1 MAAKGLAKV
10 VIVLTTITVAIME
23 LLDTSIIN
31 VALFNMAGSLGVN
44 VEDMAWVITAYSIA
58 NVIIIPL
65 TGFLAEYFGRKNY
78 YITSMILFVLSSY
91 ACGAAGSL
99 WSLVFWRFIQ
109 GIGGGALLSTSQ
121 AILFEAFE
129 PKDRAIAGGIFGM
142 GVVMGPTLGP
152 TVGGWVIEKL
162 DWPWIFY
169 INLPIGILATI
180 LAINFVPRK
189 AGEGTNKANISIDYI
204 GIALLAI
211 GVGSLQYV
219 LERGEAEDWFESMNI
234 RILAVTA
241 FFGIGTF
248 IWHSLRI
255 PQPAVKLSILK
266 NRTLALTNVFTFVLG
281 IGLFTSVYVFPVMV
295 QRINGFTALE
305 TGLSVLYPTL
315 FAIIMFPMMGRAM
328 AAGFP
333 ATPFVFVGALLFAS
347 FGIYGGTM
355 NADANRWDFFYVL
368 ILRTGAMSMM
378 QLPLITQAVMGL
390 PPAQYPPAIA
400 LNNMMRQL
408 GGAFGIA
415 ISNNFIASHYAQ
427 HRADLI
433 AHVSATN
440 PAAVERLN
448 LLKNGM
454 IAKTGDAA
462 TAADQA
468 LTMMSRMVDK
478 QAYLLSYLD
487 TFRMLSY
494 FFIGL
499 LPLVFLIRRPK
510 GSNPAAAKEAM
521 SDAH

>member
-1 MAAKGLAKV
+1 
-10 VIVLTTITVAIME
+10 
-23 LLDTSIIN
+23 
-31 VALFNMAGSLGVN
+31 
-44 VEDMAWVITAYSIA
+44 
-58 NVIIIPL
+58 
-65 TGFLAEYFGRKNY
+65 
-78 YITSMILFVLSSY
+78 
-91 ACGAAGSL
+91 
-99 WSLVFWRFIQ
+99 
-109 GIGGGALLSTSQ
+109 
-121 AILFEAFE
+121 
-129 PKDRAIAGGIFGM
+129 
-142 GVVMGPTLGP
+142 
-152 TVGGWVIEKL
+152 
-162 DWPWIFY
+162 
-169 INLPIGILATI
+169 
-180 LAINFVPRK
+180 
-189 AGEGTNKANISIDYI
+189 
-204 GIALLAI
+204 
-211 GVGSLQYV
+211 
-219 LERGEAEDWFESMNI
+219 MNI

-315 FAIIMFPMMGRAM
+315 FALIMFPMMGRAM

>member
-1 MAAKGLAKV
+1 MAANGLAKV

-204 GIALLAI
+204 GIALLA
-211 GVGSLQYV
+211 
-219 LERGEAEDWFESMNI
+219 
-234 RILAVTA
+234 
-241 FFGIGTF
+241 
-248 IWHSLRI
+248 
-255 PQPAVKLSILK
+255 
-266 NRTLALTNVFTFVLG
+266 
-281 IGLFTSVYVFPVMV
+281 
-295 QRINGFTALE
+295 
-305 TGLSVLYPTL
+305 
-315 FAIIMFPMMGRAM
+315 
-328 AAGFP
+328 
-333 ATPFVFVGALLFAS
+333 
-347 FGIYGGTM
+347 
-355 NADANRWDFFYVL
+355 
-368 ILRTGAMSMM
+368 
-378 QLPLITQAVMGL
+378 
-390 PPAQYPPAIA
+390 
-400 LNNMMRQL
+400 
-408 GGAFGIA
+408 
-415 ISNNFIASHYAQ
+415 
-427 HRADLI
+427 
-433 AHVSATN
+433 
-440 PAAVERLN
+440 
-448 LLKNGM
+448 
-454 IAKTGDAA
+454 
-462 TAADQA
+462 
-468 LTMMSRMVDK
+468 
-478 QAYLLSYLD
+478 
-487 TFRMLSY
+487 
-494 FFIGL
+494 
-499 LPLVFLIRRPK
+499 
-510 GSNPAAAKEAM
+510 
-521 SDAH
+521 